1 MKITST
7 TLLSLF
13 SMLFFSFASQAQD
26 NWPKVI
32 KGSDGSTI
40 RLYQFQPES
49 FNNNLLKA
57 SAAISVTKESSTD
70 PVFGV
75 LWLEAVTSTR
85 DQQVQVGS
93 MKISSI
99 KLPGDVSD
107 ESLEAIGSDL
117 ESSSSSLDI
126 QIPLADLQ

>member
-1 MKITST
+1 MKIKST
-7 TLLSLF
+7 MLF
-13 SMLFFSFASQAQD
+13 SFLSMLFFSFASQAQET
-26 NWPKVI
+26 WPKVM

-49 FNNNLLKA
+49 FQSNLLKA
-57 SAAISVTKESSTD
+57 SAAISITKEGSSD

-75 LWLEAVTSTR
+75 LWLEATTSTQG
-85 DQQVQVGS
+85 QQVQVQS

-107 ESLEAIGSDL
+107 ESLE
-117 ESSSSSLDI
+117 SLGD
-126 QIPLADLQ
+126 